1 MASIHGFNSWDEIA
15 DYIENTLGIHYTED
29 PTSWNDAMKAEME
42 GKKFVKIVNDAT
54 GQVTEEVW
62 NESLYEGVGEFH
74 VGENYQGQTVSG
86 GGVKSAPTAKS
97 VITENSSGGTAVIT
111 DEAIGTKDTGLV
123 SLKSPINILSGLS
136 QIYGLVHAGIKI
148 ANAQVWKDMSNY
160 VYGTD
165 FTEDTPLE
173 RVIDFMGMK
182 ITNCVTDHWHA
193 ATDDDALRVTIP
205 ESIARRMYEFL
216 ANHMIQTQTPG
227 IDPAVE
233 IYPLIYNFIHRTIE
247 LADPSKYTLERYES
261 PFSLDPG
268 ASGIP
273 VQFVEIGDDLFK
285 EAVSDFITQAIGTGW
300 LIASSVAAALIGS
313 MNGVYQFLK
322 DQSVDGVENAD
333 ICSITV
339 KFSRGSTP
347 PPSDTPLSLSEF
359 DVRILCYR
367 DESIKYEH
375 AVPGDPPTGVYTN
388 CNISSTNITGY
399 YPIPAAGYS
408 YQNGD
413 LTRYLKRGKTGEDP
427 ADYAYRVR
435 PVLEGSSPYADE
447 LWSVHI
453 TYPANEQTF
462 EYSHSAYHVG
472 HPLDLGVN
480 GYAGSSSYASTESAD
495 TLVSPLT
502 GYMAER
508 RYSNLGYVGTVSS
521 YMPDDYLTAAGF
533 RSKTDAA
540 GNPEKHPNPDQT
552 MEEAYPD
559 MKKIQNARP
568 QAQVD
573 PETGQTIVT
582 NNISNYVTAA
592 VPSGSDNAS
601 RLIDHGLNNDDDPD
615 SYRDDRSQK
624 DKIEGRVNTED
635 PVDGYNEDTTDAV
648 RKFDETRND
657 PYHYP
662 EPIPANEPNPSYPTN
677 PPVDPSGETDDPTD
691 PTVLP
696 GVTASGMVS
705 VYNPTKAEVVSF
717 SSWLWTGNVFEN
729 IKKLLQDPMEAII
742 GMHIMYATPHTTTP
756 SNIIVGWLDSGVA
769 AKVVDKQYTQLDCG
783 SVFVPEYYG
792 DVLDYEPYVHIH
804 LYLPFIGIV
813 SLKPNDVIGKLV
825 NVTYGVDALTGTC
838 LAMVTTTKGESK
850 IQCYTFPGNCAVQ
863 IPLTGGNYAN
873 IIRGIAS
880 MAVGVAGSVLT
891 GDAIGAVGGV
901 IGGVM
906 SSHLDVSHS
915 GTLGANAG
923 AMGVK
928 KPYLIITR
936 KVAYDAAGYNQ
947 FYGYP
952 ANKTVVLGACRGYTR
967 VKSVHIESIPIAT
980 SDEKQQIEALLKQG
994 VIIR

>member
-15 DYIENTLGIHYTED
+15 NYIENTLGIHYTED

-123 SLKSPINILSGLS
+123 SLKSPINILSGLA
-136 QIYGLVHAGIKI
+136 QVYGLVHTGIKI

-173 RVIDFMGMK
+173 RVIDFMGMR
-182 ITNCVTDHWHA
+182 ITNCVTDWWTA
-193 ATDDDALRVTIP
+193 LTEDETLRVTIP

-216 ANHMIQTQTPG
+216 SNHMIQTQTPG
-227 IDPAVE
+227 ISSAVS
-233 IYPLIYNFIHRTIE
+233 IYAALYEFFQRTLQ
-247 LADPSKYTLERYES
+247 LADPTTYTLERYQS
-261 PFSLDPG
+261 VYSQLQPPIDYVN
-268 ASGIP
+268 

-285 EAVSDFITQAIGTGW
+285 AAVSDFLQQ
-300 LIASSVAAALIGS
+300 LIATGFIVAASVGAALIDS
-313 MNGVYQFLK
+313 MNGVHQFMK
-322 DQSVDGVENAD
+322 DQSVDAVDNAKVCK
-333 ICSITV
+333 IGIRV
-339 KFSRGSTP
+339 YRGETP
-347 PPSDTPLSLSEF
+347 PPADTPLSLSEF
-359 DVRILCYR
+359 RLYIQYIQDTT
-367 DESIKYEH
+367 IKTTPAIMGEPEYIH
-375 AVPGDPPTGVYTN
+375 TN
-388 CNISSTNITGY
+388 MNFIEYSLPELS
-399 YPIPAAGYS
+399 PGYS
-408 YQNGD
+408 YQAGD
-413 LTRYLKRGKTGEDP
+413 CTRYLKRGKTGESDE
-427 ADYAYRVR
+427 DYGYLTALQRSDY
-435 PVLEGSSPYADE
+435 GSGDVIRT
-447 LWSVHI
+447 WSVEI
-453 TYPANEQTF
+453 RYPANEQVLVYDSAPSPAY
-462 EYSHSAYHVG
+462 YSPVI
-472 HPLDLGVN
+472 GVN
-480 GYAGSSSYASTESAD
+480 GYGNSFYGGADYYNQPLQHSTGRS
-495 TLVSPLT
+495 
-502 GYMAER
+502 
-508 RYSNLGYVGTVSS
+508 YSNVGYVGTVAS
-521 YMPDDYLTAAGF
+521 YEPDDYLTYAGF
-533 RSKTDAA
+533 RSKVDAA

-568 QAQVD
+568 QAQTD
-573 PETGQTIVT
+573 PQTGQTTVT

-635 PVDGYNEDTTDAV
+635 PVDGYNEDTTEAV

-677 PPVDPSGETDDPTD
+677 PPVEPTGETDDPTD

-863 IPLTGGNYAN
+863 IPLTGGNYASV
-873 IIRGIAS
+873 IRGIAS

-928 KPYLIITR
+928 KPYMIITR

-952 ANKTVVLGACRGYTR
+952 ANKTVVLGVCRGFTR
-967 VKSVHIESIPIAT
+967 VKSVRIESIPIAT

>member
-1 MASIHGFNSWDEIA
+1 MASIHGFNSWNEIA
-15 DYIENTLGIHYTED
+15 DYIENTLGIHYTDD

-97 VITENSSGGTAVIT
+97 VITENSSGGSAVIT

-123 SLKSPINILSGLS
+123 SLKSPINILSGLL
-136 QIYGLVHAGIKI
+136 QVYGLVHAGIKI

-173 RVIDFMGMK
+173 RVIDFMGMR
-182 ITNCVTDHWHA
+182 ITNCLTDHWHA

-227 IDPAVE
+227 LQPATAW
-233 IYPLIYNFIHRTIE
+233 PLYYNFIHRTLE
-247 LADPSKYTLERYES
+247 LEDPGTYTLERYES
-261 PFSLDPG
+261 VFANPDRTV
-268 ASGIP
+268 AS
-273 VQFVEIGDDLFK
+273 QFVDIGDDLFK
-285 EAVSDFITQAIGTGW
+285 EAASDFLQQ
-300 LIASSVAAALIGS
+300 LIATGFIVAASVGAALIDS
-313 MNGVYQFLK
+313 LNGIHQFMK
-322 DQSVDGVENAD
+322 DQSVDAAENAKV
-333 ICSITV
+333 CSVSFRIY
-339 KFSRGSTP
+339 RGSTP
-347 PPSDTPLSLSEF
+347 PPADTPLSLSEF
-359 DVRILCYR
+359 QAHITYIEDDTLQISPPIMGQPERINTDMNIEL
-367 DESIKYEH
+367 S
-375 AVPGDPPTGVYTN
+375 PGRPNLAT
-388 CNISSTNITGY
+388 
-399 YPIPAAGYS
+399 GYS
-408 YQNGD
+408 YQAGD
-413 LTRYLKRGKTGEDP
+413 VTKYLKRGKTGDSNEDYGYLIALQRDEYVP
-427 ADYAYRVR
+427 GINVR
-435 PVLEGSSPYADE
+435 RTWDVN
-447 LWSVHI
+447 I
-453 TYPANEQTF
+453 TYPSNEQVLQYT
-462 EYSHSAYHVG
+462 YSPSVG
-472 HPLDLGVN
+472 YLSPILGVN
-480 GYAGSSSYASTESAD
+480 GYGIDNYWAAGDIYNQ
-495 TLVSPLT
+495 PLQQNTT
-502 GYMAER
+502 GR
-508 RYSNLGYVGTVSS
+508 SYSNVGYTGTVSS
-521 YMPDDYLTAAGF
+521 YAPDDYLTYAGF

-540 GNPEKHPNPDQT
+540 GNPETHPNNNQT

-568 QAQVD
+568 QAQTD
-573 PETGQTIVT
+573 SQTGQTTVT
-582 NNISNYVTAA
+582 NNITNYVTAA
-592 VPSGSDNAS
+592 VPSGSENAT

-635 PVDGYNEDTTDAV
+635 PVDGYNEDTTEAV

-677 PPVDPSGETDDPTD
+677 PPVEPAGETDDPTD

-813 SLKPNDVIGKLV
+813 SLKPNDIIGKLV

-838 LAMVTTTKGESK
+838 LAMVTTTKGDSK

-863 IPLTGGNYAN
+863 IPLTGGNYAS

-952 ANKTVVLGACRGYTR
+952 ANKTVVLGACRGFTR